1 MVRAMSQE
9 VGPFA
14 GIARYYSEFRPG
26 YPTSIFELLTV
37 EAPLEAMSSVLDLGC
52 GTGLLTL
59 SLAERV
65 ASVTGVDPD
74 PGMLDE
80 AARVASARGQRNIR
94 WVLSSA
100 EQFDDKPDG
109 YRLVV
114 IGSAF
119 QWMDRSVVAA
129 RAHQLLQPGGLLAVL
144 GNPGPLSLGQ
154 PGGLRLDRDDV
165 GTAVA
170 AAVAAVQDRWFDPKE
185 HTDRGLTRHEEVI
198 KASPFGVANLL
209 SVPTRQEW
217 DIPSLV
223 GFLRST
229 SLRPEQVLG
238 GRFQEFADEVEQAV
252 LSIEPKGH
260 WFYENSVEVILA
272 RR

>member
-1 MVRAMSQE
+1 MPQGT
-9 VGPFA
+9 GPFA
-14 GIARYYSEFRPG
+14 GTARYYSEFRPS
-26 YPTSIFELLTV
+26 YPTSIFDLLTA
-37 EAPLEAMSSVLDLGC
+37 EAPLEAMSRVLDLGC

-59 SLAERV
+59 TLAERV

-80 AARVASARGQRNIR
+80 AARLASKRGQRNIR

-100 EQFDDKPDG
+100 ERFDDKPGG

-114 IGSAF
+114 VGSAF
-119 QWMDRSVVAA
+119 QWMDRPVVAA
-129 RAHQLLQPGGLLAVL
+129 KAHELLEHEGLFAVL
-144 GNPGPLSLGQ
+144 GNPSPLMQIQ
-154 PGGLRLDRDDV
+154 PGGYQLDHDEEV
-165 GTAVA
+165 G

-185 HTDRGLTRHEEVI
+185 YSDRTRRLTRHEEVI
-198 KASPFGVANLL
+198 RASPFGVATLL

-229 SLRPEQVLG
+229 SLRPDQVLG
-238 GRFQEFADEVEQAV
+238 SRFQEFADEVERAV
-252 LSIEPKGH
+252 LSIEPTGH
-260 WFYENSVEVILA
+260 WIYENSVEVILA

>member
-1 MVRAMSQE
+1 MPKEA
-9 VGPFA
+9 GPFA
-14 GIARYYSEFRPG
+14 GTARYYSEFRPG
-26 YPTSIFELLTV
+26 YPTSIFDLLTV

-74 PGMLDE
+74 PGMLEE
-80 AARVASARGQRNIR
+80 AARLARKRGQRNMR

-100 EQFDDKPDG
+100 ERFDDKSGG

-129 RAHQLLQPGGLLAVL
+129 RAHQLLEPGGLFAVL
-144 GNPGPLSLGQ
+144 GNPTPLFLVQ
-154 PGGLRLDRDDV
+154 PGGYRLDREEG

-185 HTDRGLTRHEEVI
+185 HSDRRLTRHEEVI
-198 KASPFGVANLL
+198 RASPFGVATLL

-217 DIPSLV
+217 DIPSLI

-229 SLRPEQVLG
+229 SLRPDQVLG
-238 GRFQEFADEVEQAV
+238 SRFQEFADEVEQAV
-252 LSIEPKGH
+252 LSIEPTGR
-260 WFYENSVEVILA
+260 WVYENAVEVILA

>member
-1 MVRAMSQE
+1 MPKES
-9 VGPFA
+9 GPFA
-14 GIARYYSEFRPG
+14 GTAHYYSEFRPG
-26 YPTSIFELLTV
+26 YPTAVFDLLTV

-65 ASVTGVDPD
+65 SSVTGVDPD
-74 PGMLDE
+74 SGMLEE
-80 AARVASARGQRNIR
+80 AGRLARERGQRNIQ

-100 EQFDDKPDG
+100 EQFEDRPGG

-129 RAHQLLQPGGLLAVL
+129 RAHQLLEPGGLFAVL
-144 GNPGPLSLGQ
+144 GNPGPLFLVQ
-154 PGGLRLDRDDV
+154 PGGHGLDREEGGAAV
-165 GTAVA
+165 ATAVA
-170 AAVAAVQDRWFDPKE
+170 TVQDRWFNPKE
-185 HTDRGLTRHEEVI
+185 HSDRGLTRHEEVI
-198 KASPFGVANLL
+198 RASPFGVATVL

-229 SLRPEQVLG
+229 SLRPDQVLG
-238 GRFQEFADEVEQAV
+238 SRFQEFVHDVEQAV
-252 LSIEPKGH
+252 LSIEPTGH
-260 WFYENSVEVILA
+260 WVYENAVEVILA

>member
-1 MVRAMSQE
+1 MPQAT
-9 VGPFA
+9 GPFA
-14 GIARYYSEFRPG
+14 GTARYYSEFRPS
-26 YPTSIFELLTV
+26 YPTSIFDLLTV
-37 EAPLEAMSSVLDLGC
+37 EAPLEATSRVLDWGC

-59 SLAERV
+59 TLAERV

-74 PGMLDE
+74 QGMLDE
-80 AARVASARGQRNIR
+80 AARLASKRGQHKIR
-94 WVLSSA
+94 WVLSTA
-100 EQFDDKPDG
+100 ERFDDKPGG

-119 QWMDRSVVAA
+119 QWMDRPVVAA
-129 RAHQLLQPGGLLAVL
+129 KAHELVEHEGLFAVL
-144 GNPGPLSLGQ
+144 GNPTPLMQIQ
-154 PGGLRLDRDDV
+154 PGGDRLDREEV

-170 AAVAAVQDRWFDPKE
+170 AAVAAVQDRWFESKE
-185 HTDRGLTRHEEVI
+185 HSERTHRLTRHEEVI
-198 KASPFGVANLL
+198 RASPFGVATLL

-229 SLRPEQVLG
+229 SLRPDQVLG
-238 GRFQEFADEVEQAV
+238 SRFQEFADEVEQAV
-252 LSIEPKGH
+252 LSIEPTGH
-260 WFYENSVEVILA
+260 WVYENSVEVILA

>member
-1 MVRAMSQE
+1 MPQE
-9 VGPFA
+9 AGPFA
-14 GIARYYSEFRPG
+14 GTARYYSEFRPD
-26 YPTSIFELLTV
+26 YPTSIFDLLTV

-74 PGMLDE
+74 PGMLEE
-80 AARVASARGQRNIR
+80 AARLAYKRGQRKIR

-100 EQFDDKPDG
+100 ERFDDKPGG

-129 RAHQLLQPGGLLAVL
+129 RAHQLLEPGGLFAVL
-144 GNPGPLSLGQ
+144 GNPTPLMLVQ
-154 PGGLRLDRDDV
+154 PGGYRLDREEV

-185 HTDRGLTRHEEVI
+185 HSDRRLNRHEEVI
-198 KASPFGVANLL
+198 RASPFGVATLL
-209 SVPTRQEW
+209 SVPTSQEW

-229 SLRPEQVLG
+229 SLRPDQVLG
-238 GRFQEFADEVEQAV
+238 SRFQEFADEVEQAV
-252 LSIEPKGH
+252 LSIEPTGH
-260 WFYENSVEVILA
+260 WVYENSVEVILA

>member
-1 MVRAMSQE
+1 MPQE
-9 VGPFA
+9 AGPFV
-14 GIARYYSEFRPG
+14 GTARYYSEFRPD
-26 YPTSIFELLTV
+26 YPTAVFDLLTV
-37 EAPLEAMSSVLDLGC
+37 EAPLEAMSTALDLGC

-74 PGMLDE
+74 PGMLEE
-80 AARVASARGQRNIR
+80 AARLARKRDQRNIR

-100 EQFDDKPDG
+100 ERFDDKPGG

-119 QWMDRSVVAA
+119 HWMDRSVVTA
-129 RAHQLLQPGGLLAVL
+129 RAHQLLEPGGLFAVL
-144 GNPGPLSLGQ
+144 GNPSPLFLVQ
-154 PGGLRLDRDDV
+154 PGGHRLDREGV

-185 HTDRGLTRHEEVI
+185 RSDRRLTRHEEVI
-198 KASPFGVANLL
+198 RASPFGVATLL

-217 DIPSLV
+217 DIHSLV

-229 SLRPEQVLG
+229 SLRPDQVLG
-238 GRFQEFADEVEQAV
+238 SRFQEFADEVGQAV
-252 LSIEPKGH
+252 LSIEPTGH
-260 WFYENSVEVILA
+260 WNYKNAVEVILA

>member
-1 MVRAMSQE
+1 VTPSDE
-9 VGPFA
+9 ETGPFA
-14 GIARYYSEFRPG
+14 GTARYYSEFRPG
-26 YPTSIFELLTV
+26 YPVSIFDLLTV
-37 EAPLEAMSSVLDLGC
+37 EAPLEAMSRVLDLGC

-74 PGMLDE
+74 PGMLEE
-80 AARVASARGQRNIR
+80 AARLASRRGQRNIR

-100 EQFDDKPDG
+100 ERFTDKPGG

-119 QWMDRSVVAA
+119 AWMDRSVVAA
-129 RAHQLLQPGGLLAVL
+129 RAHRLLEEGGLFAVL
-144 GNPGPLSLGQ
+144 GNPTPLTLVQ
-154 PGGLRLDRDDV
+154 PGGYRLDREEV
-165 GTAVA
+165 GT
-170 AAVAAVQDRWFDPKE
+170 AVAAVQDRWFDPKE
-185 HTDRGLTRHEEVI
+185 HSDWARRLARHEEVI
-198 KASPFGVANLL
+198 RASPFGVATLE

-229 SLRPEQVLG
+229 SLRPDQVLG
-238 GRFQEFADEVEQAV
+238 SRFHEFADEVEQAV
-252 LSIEPKGH
+252 LSVEPTGH
-260 WFYENSVEVILA
+260 WVYENSVEVILA

>member
-1 MVRAMSQE
+1 MPREAH
-9 VGPFA
+9 PFA
-14 GIARYYSEFRPG
+14 GTARYYSEFRPG
-26 YPTSIFELLTV
+26 YPKSIFDLLTV
-37 EAPLEAMSSVLDLGC
+37 KAPLEEISRVLDLGC

-59 SLAERV
+59 TLAERV

-80 AARVASARGQRNIR
+80 AARLASGRGQRNIR

-100 EQFDDKPDG
+100 ERFDDKPGG

-129 RAHQLLQPGGLLAVL
+129 RAHRMLEHEGLFAVL
-144 GNPGPLSLGQ
+144 GNPTPLMQ
-154 PGGLRLDRDDV
+154 IRPGGYPLDHREEV
-165 GTAVA
+165 G
-170 AAVAAVQDRWFDPKE
+170 AAVAAVQDHWFDPKE
-185 HTDRGLTRHEEVI
+185 HSDWSRRLTRHEEVI
-198 KASPFGVANLL
+198 RASPFGVAVLL

-217 DIPSLV
+217 DIPSLI

-229 SLRPEQVLG
+229 SLRPDQVLG
-238 GRFQEFADEVEQAV
+238 SRFQEFADEVEQAV
-252 LSIEPKGH
+252 LSIEPTGH
-260 WFYENSVEVILA
+260 WVYENSVEVILA